1 MPIGS
6 NILAGASGQ
15 ATGYDIENSLRFNDD
30 DSAYLSRTP
39 SSAGNRKT
47 WTFSCWVKLS
57 KLSGDQFLFSAGTG
71 NAGWTDLIRF
81 GDGTQNRLHMVL
93 VTGSSP
99 ESQLRLDRTFR
110 DPSAWQHILCV
121 WDSSNATSS
130 ERARI
135 YINGERVTD
144 FSQEVYPSLNH
155 DSYFINTATAHN
167 IGRSTYSGS
176 EFYDGYLAE
185 VYFID
190 GQALTPA
197 SFGETN
203 EDTNQWQAIEY
214 DGSYGTNGFYLKFQ
228 DSAALGDDSSGN
240 TNDFSATNLV
250 ATDQMIDTP
259 TNNYCTFNPL
269 QTSRTSGVTLSEG
282 NLKLTSDGYYK
293 GAISTIAV
301 NSGKWYWELCNVA
314 TDYFQTGF
322 TTIKDFTTV
331 TGSDYAQGQY
341 IYNQSNG
348 TSIEGYGTL
357 SVSGGSNTITADS
370 NGDIIQF
377 ALDLDNGRF
386 YVGKNGTWINSSN
399 PATGTNYFYGDWYTA
414 GNYYSPFTTN
424 GPSSNQIYNFGQ
436 DSSFAGNKT
445 AQGNTDGNGKGDFY
459 HSVPSGYLALC
470 SDNLSDPSI
479 ADPTVHFNTV
489 LYTGNGSTQSITGVG
504 FSPSLNWTKERSSTS
519 GHRLTDIVRGNT
531 KILESDNTSAENTDS
546 ISITS
551 FDSDGF
557 SVGTNTH
564 HNQSSQTYVAWNWK
578 AGGTASSNT
587 DGTIT
592 SSVSAN
598 TTAGFSIVS
607 YTGNGTN
614 GATVGHGLSQ
624 NPNLAIVKKRESNG
638 ADGVR
643 SWIVSGDEV
652 SNWTY
657 LLSLNQTAASWANAA
672 ISSPTSSTLTLS
684 TEQAA
689 NYSGDTY
696 IMYCFHSVD
705 GYSKVGS
712 YTGNGSLDGAFIYTG
727 FRVSWVLCKSTA
739 SAQSWRMVDSE
750 RSPYN
755 TTNAYLKASGSDAES
770 TGMNIDLVSNGFKLR
785 TTSGGV
791 NNSETYIY
799 LAFAESPFKT
809 SNAR

>member
-15 ATGYDIENSLRFNDD
+15 AAGYDIDQSLRFDD
-30 DSAYLSRTP
+30 GDYLSKTP

-47 WTFSCWVKLS
+47 WTLS
-57 KLSGDQFLFSAGTG
+57 FWAKRSVSTVDYQNVIMAGTLSSTS
-71 NAGWTDLIRF
+71 NRTLVRF
-81 GDGTQNRLHMVL
+81 NSSADDGKLKIQNDGGFELTSDAV
-93 VTGSSP
+93 
-99 ESQLRLDRTFR
+99 FR
-110 DPSAWQHILCV
+110 DPSAWYHVLV
-121 WDSSNATSS
+121 VVDT
-130 ERARI
+130 
-135 YINGERVTD
+135 TD
-144 FSQEVYPSLNH
+144 
-155 DSYFINTATAHN
+155 ATAGDRVKLWVNGDSQTLTGTNSALNEDTSVNNTLPHY
-167 IGRSTYSGS
+167 IGRSTYTTGRN
-176 EFYDGYLAE
+176 FDGYLAE
-185 VYFID
+185 VHFID

-197 SFGETN
+197 SFGETDS
-203 EDTNQWQAIEY
+203 DTNQWVPIEY
-214 DGSYGTNGFYLKFQ
+214 AGSYGTNGFYLKFQ

-250 ATDQMIDTP
+250 ATDQVLDSP
-259 TNNYCTFNPL
+259 TNNFATLNPL
-269 QTSRTSGVTLSEG
+269 AKSMTSNLWTWAEG
-282 NLKLTSDGYYK
+282 NLKASGS
-293 GAISTIAV
+293 ASTTGNNLATIGV
-301 NSGKWYWELCNVA
+301 SSGKWYWEVLYPSPSGTPMKWQAGVYLV
-314 TDYFQTGF
+314 TS
-322 TTIKDFTTV
+322 
-331 TGSDYAQGQY
+331 TGSNDKACYVRPGATTPNITIDSGFPSSDSS
-341 IYNQSNG
+341 QSG
-348 TSIEGYGTL
+348 SLATF
-357 SVSGGSNTITADS
+357 SGG
-370 NGDIIQF
+370 DILGI
-377 ALDLDNGRF
+377 ALDLDGSSLQFYHNGST
-386 YVGKNGTWINSSN
+386 YGTAISLNS
-399 PATGTNYFYGDWYTA
+399 TDVEFTA
-414 GNYYSPFTTN
+414 GIGDYSTTGN
-424 GPSSNQIYNFGQ
+424 ADPVFYLNFGQ
-436 DSSFAGNKT
+436 DSSFAGSKT

-459 HSVPSGYLALC
+459 YSPPSGYLALC

-479 ADPTVHFNTV
+479 ADPTVHFNS
-489 LYTGNGSTQSITGVG
+489 LAFTGTGSTTKNVTGVG
-504 FSPSLNWTKERSSTS
+504 FQPDLVWLKTRVNAASHALFDS
-519 GHRLTDIVRGNT
+519 VRGTNKVINSNT
-531 KILESDNTSAENTDS
+531 TNAEASDSGAGFSA
-546 ISITS
+546 

-557 SVGTNTH
+557 TVIEQVSAAGTIND
-564 HNQSSQTYVAWNWK
+564 SAGMISWNWK
-578 AGGTASSNT
+578 AGGTAVSNT

-598 TTAGFSIVS
+598 TDAGFSIVS

-712 YTGNGSLDGAFIYTG
+712 YTGNGNADGTFIYTG
-727 FRVSWVLCKSTA
+727 FRPAFVIYKSIGV
-739 SAQSWRMVDSE
+739 QSWYMLDSG
-750 RSPYN
+750 RSSYN
-755 TTNAYLKASGSDAES
+755 VADDYLEANNSNQEYSGAAQTDF
-770 TGMNIDLVSNGFKLR
+770 VSNGLKIR
-785 TTSGGV
+785 TSAGGI
-791 NNSETYIY
+791 NNSSVTFIY